1 MRTYWLL
8 MLGMGV
14 AFLAL
19 FGLVAALHVPLLTD
33 PQPFL
38 DRAGLW
44 GAAGIGAGLL
54 IADVFL
60 PVPASLVM
68 VAHGALFGLVGGAF
82 VSLAGSMGG
91 AALGFAVGRWGS
103 APLHRWV
110 PADERRRAGELL
122 QRWGDLAVIVTRPVP
137 ILAES
142 VSILAG
148 TSPLG
153 FWRFLGAAFLGNLP
167 ACALYA
173 ATGAT
178 AARLDNAFLMFGL
191 VLAVAALVWFAG
203 RRLRR
208 PSATAPRSLEEP

>member
-1 MRTYWLL
+1 VRTYWLL

-14 AFLAL
+14 VFLAL
-19 FGLVAALHVPLLTD
+19 FGLAEALHVPLLTD

-44 GAAGIGAGLL
+44 GAAAIGAGLL

-68 VAHGALFGLVGGAF
+68 VAHGALFGIVGGTL
-82 VSLAGSMGG
+82 VSLVGSMGG

-103 APLHRWV
+103 ASLHRWV
-110 PADERRRAGELL
+110 PADERRRADELL
-122 QRWGDLAVIVTRPVP
+122 RRWGDLAVIVTRPVP

-153 FWRFLGAAFLGNLP
+153 WWRFLGASFLGNLP

-178 AARLDNAFLMFGL
+178 AARLDNAVLMFGL

-208 PSATAPRSLEEP
+208 PEPAQPSIEEP

>member
-1 MRTYWLL
+1 MPLRTYWIL
-8 MLGMGV
+8 MLGMSL

-19 FGLVAALHVPLLTD
+19 FGLVEVLHVPLLTN
-33 PQPFL
+33 PHPFL

-44 GAAGIGAGLL
+44 GAALIGAGLL

-68 VAHGALFGLVGGAF
+68 VAHGALFGIVGGTL

-91 AALGFAVGRWGS
+91 AALGFAVGRWGG
-103 APLHRWV
+103 AALHRWV
-110 PADERRRAGELL
+110 PADERRRADELL
-122 QRWGDLAVIVTRPVP
+122 RQWGDLAVIVTRPVP

-153 FWRFLGAAFLGNLP
+153 WRRFLGACFLGNLP
-167 ACALYA
+167 TCVLYA
-173 ATGAT
+173 VTGAT
-178 AARLDNAFLMFGL
+178 TTRLDNAFLMFGL
-191 VLAVAALVWFAG
+191 VVAVAGLVWFAG
-203 RRLRR
+203 RRLRL
-208 PSATAPRSLEEP
+208 PAAP

>member
-1 MRTYWLL
+1 

-19 FGLVAALHVPLLTD
+19 FGLVEALDVPLLTN

-44 GAAGIGAGLL
+44 GAASIGAGLL
-54 IADVFL
+54 VADVFV
-60 PVPASLVM
+60 PVPASLLM
-68 VAHGALFGLVGGAF
+68 VAHGALFGLVGGTL

-91 AALGFAVGRWGS
+91 AAFGFAVGRWGS
-103 APLHRWV
+103 AALHRWV
-110 PADERRRAGELL
+110 PTDERRRADELL
-122 QRWGDLAVIVTRPVP
+122 RRWGDLAIIVTRPVP

-153 FWRFLGAAFLGNLP
+153 WWRFLGASFLGNLP

-178 AARLDNAFLMFGL
+178 AARLDNAVLMFGL
-191 VLAVAALVWFAG
+191 VMAVATLVWFAG
-203 RRLRR
+203 RRLRL
-208 PSATAPRSLEEP
+208 PPALP

>member
-8 MLGMGV
+8 VLGMGL

-19 FGLVAALHVPLLTD
+19 FGLVEALHVPLLTN

-38 DRAGLW
+38 DQVGLW
-44 GAAGIGAGLL
+44 GAAAIGAGLL

-60 PVPASLVM
+60 PVPASLLM
-68 VAHGALFGLVGGAF
+68 VAHGALFGIVGGTL

-103 APLHRWV
+103 ASLSRWV
-110 PADERRRAGELL
+110 PADERRRADELL
-122 QRWGDLAVIVTRPVP
+122 KRWGDLAIIVTRPVP

-153 FWRFLGAAFLGNLP
+153 WWRFLGAAFLGNLP

-191 VLAVAALVWFAG
+191 VMAVAALVWFAG

-208 PSATAPRSLEEP
+208 PPAPAPRSIEEP

>member
-1 MRTYWLL
+1 
-8 MLGMGV
+8 MLGMGL

-19 FGLVAALHVPLLTD
+19 FGLVEALHVPLLTN

-44 GAAGIGAGLL
+44 GAAAAGAGLL

-60 PVPASLVM
+60 PVPASLLM
-68 VAHGALFGLVGGAF
+68 VAHGAFFGIVGGTL
-82 VSLAGSMGG
+82 VSLAGAMGG
-91 AALGFAVGRWGS
+91 AALGFALGRWGS
-103 APLHRWV
+103 ASLHRWV
-110 PADERRRAGELL
+110 PADERRRADELL
-122 QRWGDLAVIVTRPVP
+122 RRWGDLAVLVTRPVP

-148 TSPLG
+148 TSSLG
-153 FWRFLGAAFLGNLP
+153 WGRFLGASFLGNLP
-167 ACALYA
+167 ACVLYA

-208 PSATAPRSLEEP
+208 PHEPVPRSVEEP

>member
-1 MRTYWLL
+1 MRTYGLL
-8 MLGMGV
+8 MLGMGIV
-14 AFLAL
+14 FLAL
-19 FGLVAALHVPLLTD
+19 FGLAEALHVPLVTN

-44 GAAGIGAGLL
+44 GAAAIGIGLL

-68 VAHGALFGLVGGAF
+68 VAHGALFGIVGGTLVSLVG
-82 VSLAGSMGG
+82 SMAGT
-91 AALGFAVGRWGS
+91 ALGFAVGRWGS
-103 APLHRWV
+103 SSLHRRV
-110 PADERRRAGELL
+110 PEHERRRADELL
-122 QRWGDLAVIVTRPVP
+122 RCWGDLAVIVTRPVP

-148 TSPLG
+148 TSSLG
-153 FWRFLGAAFLGNLP
+153 WWRFLGAAFLGNLP

-178 AARLDNAFLMFGL
+178 AEHLDNAILMFGL

-208 PSATAPRSLEEP
+208 PALGE

>member
-8 MLGMGV
+8 MLGMGTV
-14 AFLAL
+14 FLAL
-19 FGLVAALHVPLLTD
+19 FGLVASLDVPLLTN

-44 GAAGIGAGLL
+44 GAAAIGAGLL
-54 IADVFL
+54 ILDVFL

-68 VAHGALFGLVGGAF
+68 VAHGALFGLVRGTL

-103 APLHRWV
+103 ASLHRWV
-110 PADERRRAGELL
+110 PANERQRADELL
-122 QRWGDLAVIVTRPVP
+122 QRWGGLAIIVTRPIP

-153 FWRFLGAAFLGNLP
+153 FWRFLGAAFLGNFP

-191 VLAVAALVWFAG
+191 VLAVAALAWFAG
-203 RRLRR
+203 RHLRR
-208 PSATAPRSLEEP
+208 PPTPAPRSIKEP